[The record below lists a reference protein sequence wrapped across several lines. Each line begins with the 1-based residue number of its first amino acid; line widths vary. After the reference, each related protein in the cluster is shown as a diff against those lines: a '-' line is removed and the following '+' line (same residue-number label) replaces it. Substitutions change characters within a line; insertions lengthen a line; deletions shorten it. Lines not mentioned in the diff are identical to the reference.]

1 MDFKTLMSLC
11 FGPSGESESMMKGC
25 IELYFLVFDSFLPP
39 LRFSSV
45 ATSVQIVIVGKD
57 VDRMESAPTVSS
69 EPWTKYF
76 YVWLLGIAQEKIS
89 LPFSHF
95 SFSPLGT
102 IKPYMFSYVET
113 EKGGSAL
120 SCNIDEQDLI
130 TIITAGLSNVLWTC
144 DTHVCLNSPF
154 NFQNK
159 RSNLVF
165 VCLNFIFV
173 VFDVNSCCLF
183 L

>member
-45 ATSVQIVIVGKD
+45 ATSVQILIVGKD

-76 YVWLLGIAQEKIS
+76 YV
-89 LPFSHF
+89 
-95 SFSPLGT
+95 
-102 IKPYMFSYVET
+102 
-113 EKGGSAL
+113 
-120 SCNIDEQDLI
+120 
-130 TIITAGLSNVLWTC
+130 
-144 DTHVCLNSPF
+144 
-154 NFQNK
+154 
-159 RSNLVF
+159 
-165 VCLNFIFV
+165 
-173 VFDVNSCCLF
+173 
-183 L
+183 